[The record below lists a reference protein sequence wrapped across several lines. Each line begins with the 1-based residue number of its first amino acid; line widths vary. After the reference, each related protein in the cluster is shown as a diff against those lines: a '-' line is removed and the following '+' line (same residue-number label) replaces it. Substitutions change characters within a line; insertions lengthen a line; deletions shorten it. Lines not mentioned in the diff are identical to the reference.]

1 MGLGGSISPTA
12 SEAED
17 FHKDIYGRRIKDAD
31 VFFYPQK
38 IKGVPVFDIDSVMK
52 HYQKDI
58 QELRRFV
65 PLGDHQVDN
74 AGQNLF
80 NTMYLDVIYR
90 FAEYIH
96 LIPAS
101 EDHHHRGPG
110 GLLIHSI
117 QTAYKSMVFAEN
129 KKYKR
134 SGFLDLDKEMAVRAR
149 YATWLTGLMHDTGKI
164 LRDIHIDAVE
174 QIDAQGN
181 TIAAVGVATWTP
193 HLQTLIDW
201 AKENNVATYAVSYVR
216 HRTHN
221 AHNLDSSH
229 LLPYILG
236 RGHAMKYLVEAPC
249 ENLYSEVSKIL
260 SGLESDS
267 YISRAV
273 KEGDAYSTMKDMSVY
288 HDIMTGVKNKSV
300 GSRVVMLM
308 KMAKAQWEWNT
319 PGGEGWIIGGHC
331 YIRWPNGIQSIVK
344 ESIKHSQAIPHDNM
358 ALVLLME
365 NNGLIKRYDDKHRAL
380 KFTKGQYSEEEV
392 GEIAAGR
399 KGVAWEELIRITWD
413 GHLFDDDPRPN
424 NCKGILYL
432 PESGEYIAIDR
443 MGNTR
448 FIVQEEAQ
456 AQQALAPAENKAP
469 AKESENEPKA
479 KTAAPSAPKESG
491 KSKPSKAIAPK
502 IATTTEQKKP
512 DSDSMGTGPE
522 KKSVPAQ
529 ATFESVEID
538 TSRLDTA
545 NENTEQS
552 KGIVF
557 TRKKQRKDSVEQPSE
572 SALPQM
578 QQLVQKDNAPT
589 EPDQLPDAIKSLI
602 NKGATFWTHDGSV
615 YIEVDQNKGIG
626 ANELK
631 AIKTQYLE
639 IDQGAAAALAKNV
652 SIGGR
657 TFLAAK
663 LKTPIAKAL
672 TMAGVTVKPSQVESS
687 QVNPAQAESEVVQ
700 ALNLSS
706 LRTNNAHTENYI
718 VETAQQEIRMSEP
731 DAEADSGME
740 VSLQDMLSMDAVY
753 QASLDMDNLNQ
764 KLPPS
769 LPEIQTQ
776 LELEP
781 APLEYMTEPSQ
792 HEEGTLGWILET
804 AGVDV
809 SLPHIAFSKSK
820 FKEAVASA
828 GRKVIWTKIESTI
841 RSAGFKV
848 EGLEGD
854 VISIEQAALS
864 VRYWKIDNE

>member
-1 MGLGGSISPTA
+1 MGLGGSIIA
-12 SEAED
+12 SNSDGED

-31 VFFYPQK
+31 VFFYPQR

-52 HYQKDI
+52 HYQKEI

-65 PLGDHQVDN
+65 PIGDHQVD
-74 AGQNLF
+74 GDGKNLF
-80 NTMYLDVIYR
+80 KTMYLDVIYR

-164 LRDIHIDAVE
+164 LRDIQIDAVE
-174 QIDAQGN
+174 QIDGKGG
-181 TIAAVGVATWTP
+181 TVAAVGVATWTP
-193 HLQTLIDW
+193 HLQTLIEW
-201 AKENNVATYAVSYVR
+201 AKENKVATYSVSYVR

-236 RGHAMKYLVEAPC
+236 RSYAMKYLVEAPC

-331 YIRWPNGIQSIVK
+331 YIRWPNAIQSIVK
-344 ESIKHSQAIPHDNM
+344 ESIKHGQAIPHDNM
-358 ALVLLME
+358 ALVVLME

-380 KFTKGQYSEEEV
+380 KFAKGQYSEEEV
-392 GEIAAGR
+392 ADIAAGR
-399 KGVAWEELIRITWD
+399 KAVPWEELIRITWD

-424 NCKGILYL
+424 NCKGVLYL

-448 FIVQEEAQ
+448 FIIKEEAT
-456 AQQALAPAENKAP
+456 ALPAVVE
-469 AKESENEPKA
+469 AKDTESTQESESKTKNAEPKKNSA
-479 KTAAPSAPKESG
+479 SPPAAPKEATSRKKQKASEKPAVSVEPSEQG
-491 KSKPSKAIAPK
+491 ADQKKLAQSKP
-502 IATTTEQKKP
+502 
-512 DSDSMGTGPE
+512 
-522 KKSVPAQ
+522 V
-529 ATFESVEID
+529 FETAEID
-538 TSRLDTA
+538 TSKLDTA
-545 NENTEQS
+545 TENAEQS

-557 TRKKQRKDSVEQPSE
+557 TRNKQKRNSETESPSKPELASKPEPKESVAPE
-572 SALPQM
+572 SI
-578 QQLVQKDNAPT
+578 
-589 EPDQLPDAIKSLI
+589 QLPDSIKALMD
-602 NKGATFWTHDGSV
+602 KGAAFWAHDGAV
-615 YIEVDQNKGIG
+615 YIEVDQSKGIG
-626 ANELK
+626 AEELK
-631 AIKTQYLE
+631 AIKKQYLE
-639 IDQGAAAALAKNV
+639 IDQGAVAALAKNV
-652 SIGGR
+652 TIAGR

-663 LKTPIAKAL
+663 MKTPIAKAL
-672 TMAGVTVKPSQVESS
+672 TAAGVVSTPAQVNTSHVES
-687 QVNPAQAESEVVQ
+687 AQTERKAVQESNQGGESTKDAHSKKPGNQ
-700 ALNLSS
+700 A
-706 LRTNNAHTENYI
+706 
-718 VETAQQEIRMSEP
+718 AQQELSTFTPEP
-731 DAEADSGME
+731 ESDSGME
-740 VSLQDMLSMDAVY
+740 TSLEDTLSLDAAY
-753 QASLDMDNLNQ
+753 QASLDMADSHQQATL
-764 KLPPS
+764 S
-769 LPEIQTQ
+769 APEIQAQ
-776 LELEP
+776 PELEP
-781 APLEYMTEPSQ
+781 APLEYMTEPAK
-792 HEEGTLGWILET
+792 HEEGTLGWILE
-804 AGVDV
+804 AGGVDT
-809 SLPHIAFSKSK
+809 SLPHIAFSKAK
-820 FKEAVASA
+820 VKEVIEST

-854 VISIEQAALS
+854 VISVEQSALL
-864 VRYWKIDNE
+864 VRYWKLDNE